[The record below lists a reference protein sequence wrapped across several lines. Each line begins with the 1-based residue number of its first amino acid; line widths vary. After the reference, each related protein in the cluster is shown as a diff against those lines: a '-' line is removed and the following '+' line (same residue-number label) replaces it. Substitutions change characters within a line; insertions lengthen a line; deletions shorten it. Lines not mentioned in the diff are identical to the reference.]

1 MIYDV
6 DVSILYFVFCV
17 CSINLL
23 VQCSMLIAGVVHFFV
38 RFWSSFSILKRCI
51 HWQEENPYL
60 KRIRHEGS
68 TIHVG

>member
-23 VQCSMLIAGVVHFFV
+23 VQCSMLIVGVVHFFCQV
-38 RFWSSFSILKRCI
+38 LELIFNFETLHSLAGGKPLL
-51 HWQEENPYL
+51 EED
-60 KRIRHEGS
+60 
-68 TIHVG
+68 TA